1 MGPRGLISIA
11 LKAYRGAEQRAFNR
25 MKLSLSST
33 EILAIEVLSRD
44 LEIRQLTSPLR
55 VYDMT
60 SQLRYSNGWGNST
73 RYFSKSGGLIYLKFS
88 PSVEISNLY
97 ITLKFGENMTTRF

>member
-11 LKAYRGAEQRAFNR
+11 LKAYLGAEQRAFNR

-60 SQLRYSNGWGNST
+60 SQ
-73 RYFSKSGGLIYLKFS
+73 
-88 PSVEISNLY
+88 
-97 ITLKFGENMTTRF
+97 

>member
-1 MGPRGLISIA
+1 VGPRGLISIA
-11 LKAYRGAEQRAFNR
+11 LEAPRGAEQRAFYR

-60 SQLRYSNGWGNST
+60 SQ
-73 RYFSKSGGLIYLKFS
+73 
-88 PSVEISNLY
+88 
-97 ITLKFGENMTTRF
+97 